1 MPQEATKQRRTR
13 SRPVRARKENM
24 NLKDRNGSG
33 ATPRRKLDETYKR
46 HAVELTLHGDRTVKT
61 VAKELGI
68 PAWALYEWRKL
79 YAPRPGESG
88 PAPQTLEEAAKE
100 IARLRAELIRMR
112 EREIVLKKS
121 VGILSETPESGMPR
135 LKR

>member
-1 MPQEATKQRRTR
+1 
-13 SRPVRARKENM
+13 M
-24 NLKDRNGSG
+24 NQKDRKGTG
-33 ATPRRKLDETYKR
+33 AAPRRQWDETYKR

-61 VAKELGI
+61 VAKELGL

-79 YAPRPGESG
+79 YAPRPGEGG
-88 PAPQTLEEAAKE
+88 PAPLTLAEAEKE
-100 IARLRAELIRMR
+100 ISRLRAELIRMR